1 MEFKSSLYLHLLFIG
16 LLVILYHLRQHLF
29 YTPLDDIVGN
39 GVDGCIGVG
48 IDGHD
53 DGTLLHTYGVLYL
66 SADTASDV
74 ELWTYGEPRLSYH
87 TIVIYVTGIYGCAA
101 GTHLSV

>member
-1 MEFKSSLYLHLLFIG
+1 M
-16 LLVILYHLRQHLF
+16 
-29 YTPLDDIVGN
+29 DDIVGN

-101 GTHLSV
+101 GTHLSVQLFGQIEKQVENFNFEKASISSVT